1 MNDTVITAKRKRTE
15 WIILLACFIVA
26 NMLNI
31 YSIIQY
37 KSSWT
42 ELYRS
47 MYYILLIT
55 FFLYFVMLFFRLV
68 FWGIQIAIR
77 RINRTR

>member
-47 MYYILLIT
+47 MFYILLIT
-55 FFLYFVMLFFRLV
+55 FFLYFVMLLFRLV

-77 RINRTR
+77 RIKRTR